1 MPRRAAFRASSG
13 AFYKASRRS
22 MSDLAQLPAV
32 EIESAPSPDAA
43 LVFLHGLGDD
53 GHGWSDMVPA
63 LRMPPELR
71 IRYVF
76 PHAPEMPV
84 TINGGYVM
92 PAWYDLYDADFNARA
107 DLAGVR
113 TSSVHVEQLVAR
125 EVERGVPASRIV
137 IGGFSQG
144 GAVALYSGV
153 RHRERLA
160 GIVALSCYLIDAGSL
175 TREASAAN
183 RSTPIFMAHGR
194 DDEVVRFEW
203 GEASGKLLE
212 AAGWPVEWHAYP
224 MPHSAVLEEI
234 EDIGRF
240 VARVLGDDKRVHGG
254 G

>member
-1 MPRRAAFRASSG
+1 MT
-13 AFYKASRRS
+13 
-22 MSDLAQLPAV
+22 DLALLPAV
-32 EIESAPSPDAA
+32 EIESATSPDAA
-43 LVFLHGLGDD
+43 LIFLHGLGDD

-63 LRMPPELR
+63 LRMPHDLR

-107 DLAGVR
+107 DLGGVR
-113 TSSVHVEQLVAR
+113 TSRAHVERLIAR
-125 EVERGVPASRIV
+125 EIERGVPASRIV

-153 RHRERLA
+153 RHREKLA
-160 GIVALSCYLIDAGSL
+160 GIVALSCYLIDAESL
-175 TREASAAN
+175 SGEASAAN
-183 RSTPIFMAHGR
+183 RATPIFMAHGR

-203 GEASGKLLE
+203 GEASGNLLA
-212 AAGWPVEWHAYP
+212 AAGWPVEWRAYP

-234 EDIGRF
+234 EDVGRF
-240 VARVLGDDKRVHGG
+240 VVRVLSDTPAT
-254 G
+254 